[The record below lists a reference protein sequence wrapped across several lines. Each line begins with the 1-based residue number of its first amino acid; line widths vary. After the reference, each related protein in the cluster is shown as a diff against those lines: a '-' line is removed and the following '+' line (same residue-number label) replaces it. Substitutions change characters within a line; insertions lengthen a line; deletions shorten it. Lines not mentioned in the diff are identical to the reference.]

1 MGLGRAVQTLVVAA
15 VLGAVSGA
23 PAVYARENAP
33 PAGLENPLAAIP
45 LGELAATRDRPLFVP
60 DRRPPPPVSVVH
72 EAAPPPLPVD
82 PPSLSLL
89 AIILDGHQR
98 AIVRMESTGKIL
110 RLQAG
115 DTIEGWRIARVEKQ
129 RIEIAHDSRAIDIT
143 MFKNDQ
149 PKQKLAGGAD

>member
-1 MGLGRAVQTLVVAA
+1 MGLVRAVQTLVIAA
-15 VLGAVSGA
+15 VLGA

-33 PAGLENPLAAIP
+33 HAGLENPLAAIP
-45 LGELAATRDRPLFVP
+45 LGQLAATRDRPLFVP
-60 DRRPPPPVSVVH
+60 DRRPPPPVSEVH
-72 EAAPPPLPVD
+72 DVAPPPPPAD

-98 AIVRMESTGKIL
+98 AIVRAESTGKIL
-110 RLQAG
+110 RVQVG
-115 DTIEGWRIARVEKQ
+115 DTIEGWRIARIEKQ
-129 RIEIAHDSRAIDIT
+129 RIEIAHDRRAIDIA